1 MYTKYNYCFHCF
13 AEQNL
18 AQSKGPQQCRHNAEP
33 QQAYTEKKKR
43 RTQALTFD
51 FTGDDSAW
59 IDPFGNSQC
68 AALCVSGVI
77 HARQRSSRGW
87 IVDAL
92 TQDDGM
98 LTTTSAEDCTALL
111 GRSSSTAKEVVSRPE
126 IPHSSYVRSMYDS
139 VCCTPTQS
147 MRILDSSLNWKLRMH
162 AVLFGPQ
169 S

>member
-1 MYTKYNYCFHCF
+1 MQT
-13 AEQNL
+13 Q
-18 AQSKGPQQCRHNAEP
+18 
-33 QQAYTEKKKR
+33 R
-43 RTQALTFD
+43 RAAAGLHGEEEAPHPSPDFW

-68 AALCVSGVI
+68 ATLCVSGVI

>member
-1 MYTKYNYCFHCF
+1 MQTQRRAAAGLHGEEEAPHPSPDFWFYRWWFCMNRPLRKFTM
-13 AEQNL
+13 
-18 AQSKGPQQCRHNAEP
+18 RHP
-33 QQAYTEKKKR
+33 
-43 RTQALTFD
+43 
-51 FTGDDSAW
+51 
-59 IDPFGNSQC
+59 I
-68 AALCVSGVI
+68 CVSGVI